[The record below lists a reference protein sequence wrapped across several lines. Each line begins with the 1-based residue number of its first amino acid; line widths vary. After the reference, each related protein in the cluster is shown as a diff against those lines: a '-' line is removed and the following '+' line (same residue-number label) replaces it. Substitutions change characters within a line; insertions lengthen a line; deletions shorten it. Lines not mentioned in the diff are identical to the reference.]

1 MALYRRACRIAET
14 KVPEGDHMTEIR
26 KELERL
32 IALNY
37 AEQWVPNHIAFQQ
50 ILERH
55 GDRIIAG
62 LIDCLPDEDAEVR
75 QMAAGLLEEA
85 GKRAEPAVHE
95 LTLRLT
101 DEDRSVVVTAMFALK
116 RLAQFARSAIPA
128 LEVSLANKN
137 EPYSQIVAAATLGKI
152 TPENSG
158 CIPILVAAL
167 DDSNSLHRAAACE
180 FLGERKHSAVLN
192 TMKLF
197 NDPDFLV
204 RFAASKAYG
213 KFTGNWLHVV
223 AICVAAL
230 KDNNETNRVIAA
242 ECLLSIRR
250 YVGDHLDLFTMAM
263 ADCSWQARIDIEEVL
278 HQLKRP

>member
-1 MALYRRACRIAET
+1 
-14 KVPEGDHMTEIR
+14 MTEIR

-62 LIDCLPDEDAEVR
+62 LIECLPDEDAEVR

-116 RLAQFARSAIPA
+116 RLAQFARSALPT
-128 LEVSLANKN
+128 LKVLMANH
-137 EPYSQIVAAATLGKI
+137 EPHLRIVAAGTIGKI
-152 TPENSG
+152 APEDPSTV
-158 CIPILVAAL
+158 PILVAAL
-167 DDSNSLHRAAACE
+167 DDPNSLNRAAACE
-180 FLGERKHSAVLN
+180 FLGERRHSAVLN
-192 TMKLF
+192 TMKLL

-204 RFAASKAYG
+204 RFAASKAYS
-213 KFTGNWLHVV
+213 KFTGDWMHAV

-230 KDNNETNRVIAA
+230 KDDNETNRAIAA

-250 YVGDHLDLFTMAM
+250 FVGDHIDLLTMAL
-263 ADCSWQARIDIEEVL
+263 ADCSWQSRLDIEEVL
-278 HQLKRP
+278 HRLRSN

>member
-1 MALYRRACRIAET
+1 
-14 KVPEGDHMTEIR
+14 MTEIR

-37 AEQWVPNHIAFQQ
+37 AEQWVPNHSAFQQ
-50 ILERH
+50 LLERH

-62 LIDCLPDEDAEVR
+62 LIECLPDEDAEVR
-75 QMAAGLLEEA
+75 QLAAGLLEEA

-95 LTLRLT
+95 LIQRLS
-101 DEDRSVVVTAMFALK
+101 DEDNSVVVTAMFALK
-116 RLAQFARSAIPA
+116 RLAPFARSAIPA
-128 LEVSLANKN
+128 LKELMANH
-137 EPYSQIVAAATLGKI
+137 EPHSRIVAAATIGKI
-152 TPENSG
+152 APEDPSTV
-158 CIPILVAAL
+158 PILVAAL
-167 DDSNSLHRAAACE
+167 DDPNSLNRAAACE
-180 FLGERKHSAVLN
+180 FLGERKHSAVLS

-213 KFTGNWLHVV
+213 KFTGNWMHVV

-230 KDNNETNRVIAA
+230 KDDNETNRLIAA

-250 YVGDHLDLFTMAM
+250 YVGDHLDLLTMAI

-278 HQLKRP
+278 HQLKKP

>member
-1 MALYRRACRIAET
+1 
-14 KVPEGDHMTEIR
+14 MTEFR

-32 IALNY
+32 IELNY

-50 ILERH
+50 LLERH

-62 LIDCLPDEDAEVR
+62 LIECLPDEDVEVR
-75 QMAAGLLEEA
+75 QLAAGLLEEA
-85 GKRAEPAVHE
+85 GKRAEPAVYA

-128 LEVSLANKN
+128 LKVISANSSD
-137 EPYSQIVAAATLGKI
+137 PYLQIVAAATLGKI
-152 TPENSG
+152 APETPD

-167 DDSNSLHRAAACE
+167 DDPNSLNRAAACE
-180 FLGERKHSAVLN
+180 FLGERRHSAVLN

-197 NDPDFLV
+197 NDADFVV
-204 RFAASKAYG
+204 RFAATKSYA
-213 KFTGNWLHVV
+213 KFTGNWMHAV
-223 AICVAAL
+223 AVCVAML
-230 KDNNETNRVIAA
+230 KDDNETNRAMAA

-250 YVGDHLDLFTMAM
+250 YVGDHLDLLTMAM
-263 ADCSWQARIDIEEVL
+263 ADSSWQARIDIEEL
-278 HQLKRP
+278 LAELRRQ

>member
-1 MALYRRACRIAET
+1 
-14 KVPEGDHMTEIR
+14 MTEIR

-32 IALNY
+32 IALNH

-50 ILERH
+50 LLERH
-55 GDRIIAG
+55 GDRIISG
-62 LIDCLPDEDAEVR
+62 LIECLPEEDPEVR
-75 QMAAGLLEEA
+75 QLAAGLLEEA

-101 DEDRSVVVTAMFALK
+101 AEDRSVVVTAMFALK
-116 RLAQFARSAIPA
+116 RLAPFARSAIPA
-128 LEVSLANKN
+128 LKELMANH
-137 EPYSQIVAAATLGKI
+137 EPHLRIVAAGTIGKI
-152 TPENSG
+152 APEDPSTV
-158 CIPILVAAL
+158 PILVAAL
-167 DDSNSLHRAAACE
+167 DDPDSLNRATACE
-180 FLGERKHSAVLN
+180 FLGERKHSAVLS

-204 RFAASKAYG
+204 RFAASKAYS

-230 KDNNETNRVIAA
+230 KDDNETNRLIAA

-250 YVGDHLDLFTMAM
+250 YVGDHLELLELAIANANWD
-263 ADCSWQARIDIEEVL
+263 ARIDIEEVL
-278 HQLKRP
+278 AELRRQ

>member
-1 MALYRRACRIAET
+1 
-14 KVPEGDHMTEIR
+14 MTEIR

-32 IALNY
+32 IGLNY

-50 ILERH
+50 LLEGH

-62 LIDCLPDEDAEVR
+62 LIECLTDENAEVR
-75 QMAAGLLEEA
+75 QLAAGMLEEA
-85 GKRAEPAVHE
+85 GKRAEPAVHA

-116 RLAQFARSAIPA
+116 RLAPFARSAIPA
-128 LEVSLANKN
+128 LKELMANH
-137 EPYSQIVAAATLGKI
+137 EPHLRIVAAATIGKI
-152 TPENSG
+152 APEDPSTV
-158 CIPILVAAL
+158 PILVATL
-167 DDSNSLHRAAACE
+167 DDPNSLNRAAACE
-180 FLGERKHSAVLN
+180 FLGERKHSAALN

-204 RFAASKAYG
+204 RFAASKTYG

-223 AICVAAL
+223 AVCVAAL
-230 KDNNETNRVIAA
+230 KDDNETNRAIGA

-250 YVGDHLDLFTMAM
+250 FVQDHLDLLTMAI
-263 ADCSWQARIDIEEVL
+263 ADANWDARIDLEEVL
-278 HQLKRP
+278 HQLRSP

>member
-1 MALYRRACRIAET
+1 
-14 KVPEGDHMTEIR
+14 MTEIR
-26 KELERL
+26 KELEHL
-32 IALNY
+32 IALNH

-50 ILERH
+50 LLERH
-55 GDRIIAG
+55 GERIIAG
-62 LIDCLPDEDAEVR
+62 LIECLSDEDAEVR

-85 GKRAEPAVHE
+85 GKRAEPAVHA
-95 LTLRLT
+95 LIQRLS
-101 DEDRSVVVTAMFALK
+101 DEDNSVVVTAMFALK
-116 RLAQFARSAIPA
+116 RLAPFARSAIPA
-128 LEVSLANKN
+128 LKELMTNHD
-137 EPYSQIVAAATLGKI
+137 PHLRIVAAATIGKI
-152 TPENSG
+152 TPEDQSTV
-158 CIPILVAAL
+158 PILVTAI
-167 DDSNSLHRAAACE
+167 DDPNSLNRATACE

-230 KDNNETNRVIAA
+230 KDENETNRIIGA

-250 YVGDHLDLFTMAM
+250 YVGDHLDLLELAI
-263 ADCSWQARIDIEEVL
+263 AHANWDARIDIEEVL
-278 HQLKRP
+278 HQLKQT

>member
-1 MALYRRACRIAET
+1 
-14 KVPEGDHMTEIR
+14 MTEFR

-32 IALNY
+32 IELNY

-50 ILERH
+50 LLERH

-62 LIDCLPDEDAEVR
+62 LIECLPDEDAEVR
-75 QMAAGLLEEA
+75 QLAAGLLEEA
-85 GKRAEPAVHE
+85 GKRAEPAVLALIE
-95 LTLRLT
+95 RLT

-116 RLAQFARSAIPA
+116 RLAPFAQTA
-128 LEVSLANKN
+128 LPTLKVLMANH
-137 EPYSQIVAAATLGKI
+137 EPHLRIVAAATIGKI
-152 TPENSG
+152 TPQNPD

-167 DDSNSLHRAAACE
+167 DDPNSLNRATACE
-180 FLGERKHSAVLN
+180 FLGERRHSAVLN

-204 RFAASKAYG
+204 RFAASKAYS
-213 KFTGNWLHVV
+213 KFTGDWLHVV

-230 KDNNETNRVIAA
+230 KDDNETNRLIGG

-250 YVGDHLDLFTMAM
+250 YVGDHLDLLTMAI
-263 ADCSWQARIDIEEVL
+263 ADCSWQARLDIEEL
-278 HQLKRP
+278 LAELRRQ